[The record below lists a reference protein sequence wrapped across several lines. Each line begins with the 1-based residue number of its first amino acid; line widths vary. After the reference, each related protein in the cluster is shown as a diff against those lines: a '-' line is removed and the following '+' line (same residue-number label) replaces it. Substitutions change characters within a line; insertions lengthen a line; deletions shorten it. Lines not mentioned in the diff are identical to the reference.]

1 MLTIKWCFE
10 CIFYER
16 EKEREKERERE
27 RERAIVN
34 VVSGKREAAT
44 GNVMSEKEFLK
55 ILQNSQEST
64 CA

>member
-44 GNVMSEKEFLK
+44 GNVM
-55 ILQNSQEST
+55 
-64 CA
+64 